1 MRGVVY
7 VDILVL
13 VNAVIAMFLLRC
25 TARLTGSP
33 LGLFRMAAAGKD
45 GWRLA

>member
-33 LGLFRMAAAGKD
+33 LGLFAWPPP
-45 GWRLA
+45 GWRLVLPL